1 MSSLP
6 KLKDVRKRDI
16 ASAVL
21 YRKSQGEEIAAR
33 LSSVAV
39 AAGDLEAQAVADLIA
54 ESARDENLWIAK
66 DLRNGDGECFDGY
79 GSLNVS
85 CSRLAPEYMAASAS
99 RSRRRVDNA
108 LARCSPRWGEY
119 FRLASLTMPRLR
131 GVGFRNTIELF
142 DDARGRL
149 RKRKWFIKTFRG
161 GVFGEEFT
169 LGDERCDAH
178 KESKTDPKSKEVRDC
193 AACQAFEFDFET
205 NGYHVHVHILACAKW
220 VDWTRLGN
228 EWTDCLERAARAR
241 GIALEF
247 PTSHGRA
254 VVDVRLVKQK
264 QGGKGTISRDDAVK
278 EVAKYITKGS
288 SFTKISGG
296 QLLEVERTLRGR
308 HMVETFGDANLRKG
322 KPAQDVAV
330 EKARGDRKPTYVHTK
345 AQLTATQPS
354 LKPFPVLGAR
364 PKPRLEPLRVLG
376 ARMIAAGK
384 RRQWLETLRDVFRER
399 AEWRKRQLAEKYP
412 RATFTTL
419 AGEVW
424 YGVELQGA
432 FSFPARI

>member
-1 MSSLP
+1 M
-6 KLKDVRKRDI
+6 
-16 ASAVL
+16 
-21 YRKSQGEEIAAR
+21 
-33 LSSVAV
+33 
-39 AAGDLEAQAVADLIA
+39 
-54 ESARDENLWIAK
+54 
-66 DLRNGDGECFDGY
+66 
-79 GSLNVS
+79 
-85 CSRLAPEYMAASAS
+85 PE
-99 RSRRRVDNA
+99 
-108 LARCSPRWGEY
+108 LQ
-119 FRLASLTMPRLR
+119 
-131 GVGFRNTIELF
+131 GVGFENTIGLF
-142 DDARGRL
+142 DDALSRF
-149 RKRKWFIKTFRG
+149 RKVTWFKATFRG

-178 KESKTDPKSKEVRDC
+178 KESDAHPESKEVRDC

-205 NGYHVHVHILACAKW
+205 NGYHVHCHILAWSKW

-228 EWTDCLERAARAR
+228 EWTACLERAAMAR
-241 GIALEF
+241 GIALETT
-247 PTSHGRA
+247 TSHGRV
-254 VVDVRLVKQK
+254 VVDVRLVKEN
-264 QGGKGTISRDDAVK
+264 GGKRTVSRKDAVG

-288 SFTKISGG
+288 SYTKISRG

-345 AQLTATQPS
+345 AQLTATKPS

-376 ARMIAAGK
+376 ARMIRDGK

-432 FSFPARI
+432 FPARI